1 MVMTRGLK
9 KLIRDYKLQVADA
22 VSQLEASGIS
32 RPTSLVDWVT
42 RDIPQT
48 GTLADGSLYFK
59 HGYGCA
65 VRSASGAID
74 FDFGENGEIDGFEP
88 HRLSNFA
95 GKRLVDYGFR
105 SERDVKSAVARAEA
119 AGHIRFSG
127 DILYYVAHKGAA
139 R

>member
-1 MVMTRGLK
+1 MIMTSGLK
-9 KLIRDYKLQVADA
+9 KLIRDYQLQVADA

-32 RPTSLVDWVT
+32 RPTNLVDWVT

-65 VRSASGAID
+65 VRSASGAIE

-88 HRLSNFA
+88 YRLSNYA
-95 GKRLVDYGFR
+95 GKRLVNYGFR
-105 SERDVKSAVARAEA
+105 SEQDVKAAVERAEE
-119 AGHIRFSG
+119 AGHVRFSG
-127 DILYYVAHKGAA
+127 GILYYVVHDRAV
-139 R
+139 